1 MIKEKLKK
9 ILTFNGVAII
19 IGILGSLASI
29 LTVFITKWDLL
40 ISLKWLI
47 FLLFVSL
54 TIILISIKVALD
66 LNNELKI
73 KRITTFPALRY
84 LNENSTFLVQT
95 NDILGYSAMVS
106 IFYLDDSFEIEL
118 GKGYVKNI
126 QEKFIQIQMIQ
137 ISDEFLKNHEDILLK
152 IKNND
157 NDILHKIIIKSYVS
171 YTK

>member
-29 LTVFITKWDLL
+29 LTVFITKWDLQ

-47 FLLFVSL
+47 FILFVSL

-66 LNNELKI
+66 LNSELKI

-84 LNENSTFLVQT
+84 LTENSTFLVQT

-137 ISDEFLKNHEDILLK
+137 ISDEFQKNHGDILIK
-152 IKNND
+152 IKKKDKD
-157 NDILHKIIIKSYVS
+157 NLNKIIIKSYVS
-171 YTK
+171 YSK